1 MPDLTDTIVAEYNH
15 QLRLIGILCIVLITV
30 SLVAGASSFVY
41 LGTPLGE
48 SIENTLVALTLGGGS
63 INVTSY
69 SRPIVVALSLAGI
82 LLVSLVVALVTISVQ
97 KDASLR
103 VSRAIFRK
111 ELDLVHEQ
119 DKRNK
124 TQKDP

>member
-1 MPDLTDTIVAEYNH
+1 M
-15 QLRLIGILCIVLITV
+15 
-30 SLVAGASSFVY
+30 AGASSFEY